1 MPLRLSSLIE
11 SVDLATE
18 YDVDRPEI
26 ILGTPSCLGN
36 SLRALEHLA
45 YNAERPWSQMCW
57 FAKFK
62 VLEEVVNCETWLRE
76 GLTLLINEPLIF
88 VDRDGDRQEFRE
100 DEVPTEGFLKAIVWQ
115 DSDLYNTY
123 HPRRL
128 PIYPVSQRLIEISR
142 NSLETKGT
150 PSFFAESIANG
161 DDMKKKTETTQQ
173 KFTEK
178 DGTLTDWGKR
188 ELQACGRKWSDLT
201 TQQIIELLPRSAR
214 KIPEKVIRAHIAV
227 GRRKK

>member
-1 MPLRLSSLIE
+1 MVLRDFFWLRSMLEHSLVASGTVGVAAQKLVHRWFDKTDLLWASIARWKRMPLRLSSLIE

-173 KFTEK
+173 KFT
-178 DGTLTDWGKR
+178 
-188 ELQACGRKWSDLT
+188 
-201 TQQIIELLPRSAR
+201 
-214 KIPEKVIRAHIAV
+214 
-227 GRRKK
+227 